1 MTKATW
7 SRTPFHSGA
16 NSRWGDQGALA
27 EVARRATRPDD
38 GQPPSTTTAVV
49 QGENLCERSVDVTE
63 LAAKILDEDPR
74 ARQALAEYFMILRQ
88 WALDSRPDDGLAPD
102 SNSEDP

>member
-1 MTKATW
+1 
-7 SRTPFHSGA
+7 
-16 NSRWGDQGALA
+16 
-27 EVARRATRPDD
+27 VARRPKRPDD
-38 GQPPSTTTAVV
+38 EQPPSTTSTVV
-49 QGENLCERSVDVTE
+49 QGGGLSGRSKDVTE

-102 SNSEDP
+102 SKTEEP